1 LKGESLLLSS
11 PDALLRARSLR
22 FSSALTEVRMK
33 KALAALATTTF
44 LATAL
49 HTAAASRPSFE
60 DLVAN
65 LKSPNV
71 KTRLQAAED
80 LGEGRRPEA
89 VTPLAAALGNEPES
103 KVRLAVVRSLRNL
116 RNLGAVPALVAAMSD
131 AEGDVREE
139 ALGSLVELY
148 SERERS
154 GPVGRF
160 LEVFS
165 DEYDQ
170 APPPLFAPVDP
181 SVYAA
186 LGQALK
192 DERKDIRQSAAYAAG
207 ILEGRSV
214 LGELGSSLQDVE
226 PGVRGAAATAIG
238 KLGTNAD
245 GQKLIPL
252 ITDENANVRARALT
266 AIGAL
271 RVREAGP
278 ALREQYEQNRR
289 REPGLRILDALSRVG
304 DPDQADLFRELVKDS
319 DPERKRLAIE
329 GLARV
334 SDASMLPA
342 FKKDFQ
348 RERNDDLR
356 LAYAFALVHLGDRDF
371 LDTLVLGL
379 PSAGAGKRV
388 RGYLLELGAPI
399 LPDLYPYLND
409 QDAEIRA
416 ELCDII
422 AGMGDKAS
430 VSVLE
435 PLVNDPSPKVADR
448 ANRAIERLR
457 RSGA

>member
-1 LKGESLLLSS
+1 MN
-11 PDALLRARSLR
+11 R
-22 FSSALTEVRMK
+22 
-33 KALAALATTTF
+33 ALAALALMTLGWTGVV
-44 LATAL
+44 
-49 HTAAASRPSFE
+49 AAAGVSFD

-71 KTRLQAAED
+71 KTRLAAAEG
-80 LGEGRRPEA
+80 LGKSRRPEA
-89 VTPLAAALGNEPES
+89 VTPLAASLRAEPEA
-103 KVRLAVVRSLRNL
+103 KVRLEVVRALRGLRSLA
-116 RNLGAVPALVAAMSD
+116 AVPALVSAMSD
-131 AEGDVREE
+131 AEAPVREE
-139 ALGSLVELY
+139 ALGSLVEVY

-160 LEVFS
+160 LELFS
-165 DEYDQ
+165 DETEE
-170 APPPLFAPVDP
+170 APPQLFARVDP
-181 SVYAA
+181 SVYSA
-186 LGQALK
+186 LGQALR
-192 DERKDIRQSAAYAAG
+192 DEQKDIRQQAAYAAG
-207 ILEGRSV
+207 ILNGRTV
-214 LGELGSSLQDVE
+214 VADLATALQDVE
-226 PGVRGAAATAIG
+226 PGVRGAAAKAIG
-238 KLGTNAD
+238 KLGTQAD

-252 ITDENANVRARALT
+252 LSDENANVRTRTLQ

-278 ALREQYEQNRR
+278 ALREMFEQNRR
-289 REPGLRILDALSRVG
+289 REQSVKVLEALSRVA
-304 DPDQADLFRELVKDS
+304 DPAQADLFREVIKDS
-319 DPERKRLAIE
+319 DPEHKRLAIE

-356 LAYAFALVHLGDRDF
+356 LAYAFALVRLGDRDF

-379 PSAGAGKRV
+379 PSASGGKRA
-388 RGYLLELGAPI
+388 RRYILELGSGV
-399 LPDLYPYLND
+399 LGDLYPYLND

-416 ELCDII
+416 QLCDII
-422 AGMGDKAS
+422 AAIGDPSAAA
-430 VSVLE
+430 VLE